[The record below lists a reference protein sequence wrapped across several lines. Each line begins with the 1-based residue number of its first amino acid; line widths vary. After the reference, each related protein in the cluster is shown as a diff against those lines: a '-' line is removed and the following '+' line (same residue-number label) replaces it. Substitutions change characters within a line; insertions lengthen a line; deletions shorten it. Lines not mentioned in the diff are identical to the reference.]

1 MGMKTHAAVDIT
13 APITTVFAWLTE
25 PKKLVAWMGA
35 SGAMPE
41 DTSLLKPGFTATAP
55 MPTPGQ
61 TRQSTLTVTEIAP
74 PTSFGFT
81 IVYDGGDSVTKYT
94 LNEAGP
100 ATHLEIDS
108 DTDWAEPDLS
118 AVEANLDGQ
127 SWLVKAFVHHQ
138 LTEAEHKL
146 ADGGFD
152 AQTQPYLQA
161 ALQQSMDNL
170 KKIIEG
176 GSVA

>member
-1 MGMKTHAAVDIT
+1 MGMKTHAAVDIA
-13 APITTVFAWLTE
+13 APIATVFAWLTE

-35 SGAMPE
+35 SGAMPN

-61 TRQSTLTVTEIAP
+61 TRESTLTVTEISP
-74 PTSFGFT
+74 PRSFAFT
-81 IVYDGGDSVTKYT
+81 IAYDGGDSITKYT
-94 LNEAGP
+94 LSQTGAV
-100 ATHLEIDS
+100 THLEIDA
-108 DTDWAEPDLS
+108 DTDWAAPDLS
-118 AVEANLDGQ
+118 KVEENLEGQ
-127 SWLVKAFVHHQ
+127 SWVIRAFVHHQ
-138 LTEAEHKL
+138 LTVAEHKL

-161 ALQQSMDNL
+161 ALQQSMDKL
-170 KKIIEG
+170 KTVIEG